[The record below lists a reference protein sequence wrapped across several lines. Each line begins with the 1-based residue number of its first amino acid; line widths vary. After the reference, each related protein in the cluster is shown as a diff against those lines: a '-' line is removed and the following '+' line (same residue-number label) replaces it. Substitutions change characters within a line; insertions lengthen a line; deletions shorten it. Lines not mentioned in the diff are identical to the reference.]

1 METNLIVQNLTDIF
15 LKHDIS
21 FDREENSVIVQNIL
35 VNSENIELFR
45 NLNTQA
51 IATDYEIDGQKN
63 DDFEAMIIGNLI
75 NIYLDLTFLRT
86 KVNYNFY
93 HTVDDFLRAN
103 RVKINIENFF
113 INEIKSTHQLKEDSF
128 FEYYNSISILQEIIK
143 NISIDEPENVENSD
157 LKYTIFDKKKLVI
170 ISKYNYNDIK
180 KLSESID
187 FFTLISS
194 LHDETLKDSDKR
206 TNVLFLINALETVF
220 ANLKEIDFSNI
231 LEKLQDIYEE
241 YQIHHRAYINSL
253 EPGKLKEAFEKDI
266 QDSIGKLNNLL
277 SDVNSKMIFLPI
289 AFIVSL
295 GQLGV
300 NQNAKN
306 LIIFMGMFIF
316 CLLVHKFSKT
326 QQELLEVINQDIQD
340 KQKTF
345 SKNVSKFSK
354 ELEPKINRLLNLV
367 NSIEKRFNWTINLTW
382 SILFI
387 VFVALIY
394 YCCSQEIL
402 EWFCNLYI
410 EDNK

>member
-1 METNLIVQNLTDIF
+1 MEMNLIIQNLTDIF
-15 LKHDIS
+15 FKHNIF
-21 FDREENSVIVQNIL
+21 FDREENSVIAQNIL
-35 VNSENIELFR
+35 VDNENIKLFHY
-45 NLNTQA
+45 LNNQG
-51 IATDYEIDGQKN
+51 IATDYEINGQKN
-63 DDFEAMIIGNLI
+63 DDFEAIIIGNLI
-75 NIYLDLTFLRT
+75 NIYLDVTFLRT

-113 INEIKSTHQLKEDSF
+113 INEIKSTTQFKEDSF
-128 FEYYNSISILQEIIK
+128 FEYYNSVCILQDIIK
-143 NISIDEPENVENSD
+143 NISIDEAENLENTD
-157 LKYTIFDKKKLVI
+157 LKYTIFDKKKLII

-180 KLSESID
+180 KLHESMN
-187 FFTLISS
+187 FFTLISG
-194 LHDETLKDSDKR
+194 LYDETLKDSDRR

-266 QDSIGKLNNLL
+266 QDSIGKLNSLL

-340 KQKTF
+340 KQKSF
-345 SKNVSKFSK
+345 SKNASKFSK

-382 SILFI
+382 SILLI
-387 VFVALIY
+387 VFVALLY
-394 YCCSQEIL
+394 YCCSPEIL
-402 EWFCNLYI
+402 EWFCSLYI
-410 EDNK
+410 EYKN

>member
-1 METNLIVQNLTDIF
+1 METSVIVQELTNIC
-15 LKHDIS
+15 LKHNIS
-21 FDREENSVIVQNIL
+21 FDGRENSVII
-35 VNSENIELFR
+35 ENISIDDENIKLFQ
-45 NLNTQA
+45 NLNNKA
-51 IATDYEIDGQKN
+51 IATDYDLNGQKK
-63 DDFEAMIIGNLI
+63 DDFGAMLVGNKV

-86 KVNYNFY
+86 KINYNFY
-93 HTVDDFLRAN
+93 NNLDDFLRAN
-103 RVKINIENFF
+103 RIKINVENFF
-113 INEIKSTHQLKEDSF
+113 INEIKSTNQLQEDSF
-128 FEYYNSISILQEIIK
+128 FEYYNSICILQEIIK
-143 NISIDEPENVENSD
+143 NISIDEPEILENSD
-157 LKYTIFDKKKLVI
+157 FKYTIFDKKKLVI
-170 ISKYNYNDIK
+170 VSIYSNDDVK
-180 KLSESID
+180 KLSESTN

-194 LHDETLKDSDKR
+194 FHDETLKDSDKR

-220 ANLKEIDFSNI
+220 SNLKEINFSDI

-253 EPGKLKEAFEKDI
+253 EPGKLREAFEKDI
-266 QDSIGKLNNLL
+266 QDSIGKLNSLL

-295 GQLGV
+295 GQLGL

-340 KQKTF
+340 KQKAF
-345 SKNVSKFSK
+345 SKNASKFSK
-354 ELEPKINRLLNLV
+354 ELEPKIKRLLNLV
-367 NSIEKRFNWTINLTW
+367 SSIKKRFNWTINLTW

-387 VFVALIY
+387 VFMALVY

-402 EWFCNLYI
+402 ELFDSLYTRYM
-410 EDNK
+410 N